1 MTGVFFS
8 ETLTSVA
15 LQDANK
21 RRQPVSAAAR
31 KILYFCRV
39 ITSSQIP
46 RPAVRFVRL
55 AAIRRARGTHLRPI
69 FQGRRAGTAQ
79 NKTDDT
85 DYLSIR
91 LVYRRLDTSSP
102 LEATAGA
109 KLQRGRS
116 FDQYSSFDES
126 DRTCAAHGIQA
137 DGHALTSRAD
147 DGGYFAMGQGDIY
160 KHAFGFGNAV
170 TDRKIGQEAV
180 EPGGN
185 RVQGEI
191 GQPAL
196 GVI

>member
-39 ITSSQIP
+39 IISSQIP

-102 LEATAGA
+102 LE
-109 KLQRGRS
+109 
-116 FDQYSSFDES
+116 
-126 DRTCAAHGIQA
+126 
-137 DGHALTSRAD
+137 
-147 DGGYFAMGQGDIY
+147 
-160 KHAFGFGNAV
+160 
-170 TDRKIGQEAV
+170 
-180 EPGGN
+180 
-185 RVQGEI
+185 EI
-191 GQPAL
+191 GRASCRER
-196 GVI
+196 V